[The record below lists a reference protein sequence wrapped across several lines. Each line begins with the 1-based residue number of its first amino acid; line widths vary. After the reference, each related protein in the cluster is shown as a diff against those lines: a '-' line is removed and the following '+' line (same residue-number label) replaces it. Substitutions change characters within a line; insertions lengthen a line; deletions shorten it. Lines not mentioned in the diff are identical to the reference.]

1 MNRRAWMRIGVVGAC
16 GATGLAYAWAWS
28 ESAAKRVVVVEPGA
42 VFRGAWQRPLA
53 LRRLIERDRVKTIL
67 TLTAI
72 NRDDPKY
79 VEQSRVVRATGVDWL
94 LIPMRGSTATL
105 GQLAQAA
112 DLLAEP
118 SRRPIFFH
126 CVAGHHRSNLVHA
139 AYLIRRRGLDANTAC
154 ATLAAL
160 PWTNPVGSSDRRDV
174 EVIRAFAA
182 VQATLDPSL
191 LELGRG

>member
-1 MNRRAWMRIGVVGAC
+1 MDRRTWMRIGAV
-16 GATGLAYAWAWS
+16 GATGLACAAAWS
-28 ESAAKRVVVVEPGA
+28 ECAEKRVAVVEPGSI
-42 VFRGAWQRPLA
+42 VRGAWQRPLA
-53 LRRLIERDRVKTIL
+53 LRRLVERLELRTIL

-79 VEQSRVVRATGVDWL
+79 VEQARVVQSTGLEWL
-94 LIPMRGSTATL
+94 LIPMRGSTSTL

-112 DLLAEP
+112 DLLAES

-139 AYLIRRRGLDANTAC
+139 AYLIRHRGLGANA
-154 ATLAAL
+154 AWARLAAL
-160 PWTNPVGSSDRRDV
+160 PWTNPGAPSDRRDV
-174 EVIRAFAA
+174 ELIRAFAA
-182 VQATLDPSL
+182 VQATIDPSR